1 MRADRRRP
9 WVLLLVAAVLAVA
22 TSGGVFAARAGA
34 TLVVSKAVGDPDVIV
49 SLASHEW
56 ERLPEAARQAYRSP
70 RALVVLTRPER
81 PTVFNCHDCDNRVS
95 RLAHLGVE
103 TARVRVLQLTQGGTY
118 GEALATRRLLDE
130 SGFRRVL
137 VVTSPYHTRR
147 SLATFTRV
155 LGGRCLVGVQGAT
168 ATSPAQP
175 SRWWAAPYDRAYVR
189 YEWAAVLYYALR
201 YGVVASGA

>member
-1 MRADRRRP
+1 MRGDRRRP
-9 WVLLLVAAVLAVA
+9 SVLLLAATALVVA
-22 TSGGVFAARAGA
+22 TSGGVLVARAGT
-34 TLVVSKAVGDPDVIV
+34 TLVVSKAVVDPDVIV

-56 ERLPEAARQAYRSP
+56 ERLPEVARQAHRFP

-103 TARVRVLQLTQGGTY
+103 PARVRILQLTRDGTY
-118 GEALATRRLLDE
+118 GEAVATRRLMDE
-130 SGFRRVL
+130 SGFSRVL

-147 SLATFTRV
+147 SLAVFSQI
-155 LGGRCLVGVQGAT
+155 LGPKCLVGVEGAT

-175 SRWWAAPYDRAYVR
+175 SEWWAAPYDRAYVR
-189 YEWAAVLYYALR
+189 YEWAAVFYYALR
-201 YGVVASGA
+201 YGVLPSGT